1 MILDGLSLK
10 FVRWASKRISVVGS
24 GPSGFYTA
32 YRLLNKSPDPI
43 HVTLWEKL
51 PVPYGLSRYGVAP
64 DHPEVKNCEDTF
76 AECAETFN
84 QGKDGRKFS
93 FIGGVT
99 IGSDEI
105 PLQQLLKQEDAV
117 ILAYGCQSSRALGI
131 PGEDASGVFSS
142 RDFVNW
148 YNGHP
153 GFANDKRFTEF
164 DWSQVHR
171 VGIIGHGNVAL
182 DITRVL
188 MTNRVDEIWQPTDI
202 SRVAIDKLK
211 QAPIQEVKMI
221 ARRDFI
227 HSKFTNRELR
237 ELWEMERFGVRG
249 KIDQKYFHPTLFNDD
264 QLKDRPFKRRVEMC
278 QEYSTPFDKRTK
290 KNYKKHGPP
299 PEERSHWV
307 LDYLKTPLQTQTND
321 QGRVQSLQL
330 CENELT
336 PDNRVKQLPN
346 SELNYNVDL
355 LITSLGYKGQPM
367 SEFKPLAVKWLG
379 DRIANDRGRVLT
391 TENEPIE
398 RLYAAGW
405 IRRGSQGVIATTME
419 DSFQVADQVLHDL
432 QNQQNLERIPPVDLS
447 NIRHTTWQDWEKIN
461 QSELNK
467 GKQMGRVRSKYLTE
481 PEIYNYLSMNH

>member
-1 MILDGLSLK
+1 MIVDGLSLK
-10 FVRWASKRISVVGS
+10 FVRWASKRVSIVGS

-32 YRLLNKSPDPI
+32 YRLLNKSPEPI

-64 DHPEVKNCEDTF
+64 DHPEVKNCEETF
-76 AECAETFN
+76 SECAETF
-84 QGKDGRKFS
+84 GEGRDGRKFS
-93 FIGGVT
+93 FVGGVT
-99 IGSDEI
+99 VGSDEL

-117 ILAYGCQSSRALGI
+117 ILAYGCQSSRTLGI

-153 GFANDKRFTEF
+153 AFANDKRFTEF
-164 DWSQVHR
+164 DWSQVRR

-182 DITRVL
+182 DLTRVL
-188 MTNRVDEIWQPTDI
+188 MSSRIDEIWQPTDI
-202 SRVAIDKLK
+202 SRVALEKLK
-211 QAPIQEVKMI
+211 LAPIQEVKMI
-221 ARRDFI
+221 ARRDFL

-249 KIDQKYFHPTLFNDD
+249 KIDPKFFRPGLFDEA

-278 QEYSTPFDKRTK
+278 LEYLTPFDQRTK

-299 PEERSHWV
+299 PAEQSHWV
-307 LDYLKTPLQTQTND
+307 FDYLKTPLEIKTND
-321 QGRVQSLQL
+321 QGRIESLQL

-336 PDNRVKQLPN
+336 PENRVKQLPD
-346 SELNYNVDL
+346 SELNYKMDL

-367 SEFKPLAVKWLG
+367 PEFETLAVKWLG
-379 DRIANDRGRVLT
+379 DRVANRRGKVLST
-391 TENEPIE
+391 RDEPVH

-405 IRRGSQGVIATTME
+405 IRRGSQGVITATMQ
-419 DSFQVADQVLHDL
+419 DSFEVADQVLQDL
-432 QNQQNLERIPPVDLS
+432 HTQPNLVRAPPTDLR
-447 NIRHTTWQDWEKIN
+447 NIRHTTWQDWQQIDQVELDRGN
-461 QSELNK
+461 QT
-467 GKQMGRVRSKYLTE
+467 GTVRSKFLTE
-481 PEIYNYLSMNH
+481 PEIYNYLSTNH